1 MVPKSRKKKAPA
13 AMSQKEYKAA
23 LRRMDAS
30 LKRID
35 ALLKKGK
42 EMDEAIAPKLEEL
55 RRFVED
61 EQGV

>member
-1 MVPKSRKKKAPA
+1 MTPKSRKKKV
-13 AMSQKEYKAA
+13 MSEKEYKAA

-35 ALLKKGK
+35 ANLKKGK

-61 EQGV
+61 EQSV